1 MEQQQS
7 EKTELLWT
15 VLVIV
20 RTRQRSK
27 MRRSSHKGTQAS
39 GDQRLRGFLMDQDH
53 PNAMLKISGLLAG
66 LLLLAACASTKSEL
80 TAVRCDETIQGV
92 GRDLSNGQ
100 QKIIYE
106 LEKTENANYLLDRD
120 RQRVVRWL
128 DGHEDTQT
136 TMSDVVFLSDAVTW
150 KTIEDPSPTGVEDA
164 SSRQVEDVVKL
175 NLETLE
181 IEGYARS
188 EGSLAGEVVSEIEI
202 NTTGQCIETVIPKAL
217 LTSKAP

>member
-1 MEQQQS
+1 
-7 EKTELLWT
+7 
-15 VLVIV
+15 
-20 RTRQRSK
+20 
-27 MRRSSHKGTQAS
+27 
-39 GDQRLRGFLMDQDH
+39 MDQYQ
-53 PNAMLKISGLLAG
+53 PSVSMLKISGLLAE
-66 LLLLAACASTKSEL
+66 LLLLASCVSTKSEL

-100 QKIIYE
+100 QKIIHD

-120 RQRVVRWL
+120 HQRVVRWL
-128 DGHEDTQT
+128 DGDEDRQT

-150 KTIEDPSPTGVEDA
+150 KTIEDPSPTGVDDA

-188 EGSLAGEVVSEIEI
+188 EGSIAGDVINEIEI
-202 NTTGQCIETVIPKAL
+202 NTTGQCMETVIPTAL

>member
-1 MEQQQS
+1 M
-7 EKTELLWT
+7 
-15 VLVIV
+15 
-20 RTRQRSK
+20 
-27 MRRSSHKGTQAS
+27 H
-39 GDQRLRGFLMDQDH
+39 
-53 PNAMLKISGLLAG
+53 
-66 LLLLAACASTKSEL
+66 
-80 TAVRCDETIQGV
+80 
-92 GRDLSNGQ
+92 
-100 QKIIYE
+100 E

-128 DGHEDTQT
+128 DGDEDTQT
-136 TMSDVVFLSDAVTW
+136 NMSDVVFLSDAVTW
-150 KTIEDPSPTGVEDA
+150 KTIEVPSPTGVEDA
-164 SSRQVEDVVKL
+164 SSRQLEDVVKL

>member
-1 MEQQQS
+1 MKQQQS
-7 EKTELLWT
+7 EKTELRWT

-20 RTRQRSK
+20 RTRRQTK
-27 MRRSSHKGTQAS
+27 MIRSSHKGTQAS
-39 GDQRLRGFLMDQDH
+39 GDHRLRGFLMDQDQ

-106 LEKTENANYLLDRD
+106 LEETENANYLLDRD

-128 DGHEDTQT
+128 DGDEDTQT

-188 EGSLAGEVVSEIEI
+188 EGSIAGDVISEIEI

-217 LTSKAP
+217 ITSRTP

>member
-1 MEQQQS
+1 
-7 EKTELLWT
+7 
-15 VLVIV
+15 
-20 RTRQRSK
+20 
-27 MRRSSHKGTQAS
+27 
-39 GDQRLRGFLMDQDH
+39 MDEYQ
-53 PNAMLKISGLLAG
+53 PNVSMLKISGLLAG

-92 GRDLSNGQ
+92 GRDLSHGQ
-100 QKIIYE
+100 QKIIHE

-120 RQRVVRWL
+120 HQRVVRWL
-128 DGHEDTQT
+128 DGDEDTQT
-136 TMSDVVFLSDAVTW
+136 TMSNVIFLSDAVTW
-150 KTIEDPSPTGVEDA
+150 KTIEDPSPTGVDDA

-188 EGSLAGEVVSEIEI
+188 EGSIAGEVVSEIEI

>member
-1 MEQQQS
+1 MDREQ
-7 EKTELLWT
+7 
-15 VLVIV
+15 
-20 RTRQRSK
+20 
-27 MRRSSHKGTQAS
+27 
-39 GDQRLRGFLMDQDH
+39 
-53 PNAMLKISGLLAG
+53 PNASMLKTSGLLAG

-80 TAVRCDETIQGV
+80 TAVRCDEKIQGV

-100 QKIIYE
+100 QKIIHE
-106 LEKTENANYLLDRD
+106 LEESENANYLLDRD

-128 DGHEDTQT
+128 DGDEDTQT
-136 TMSDVVFLSDAVTW
+136 TMSNVIFLSDAVTW
-150 KTIEDPSPTGVEDA
+150 KTIEDPSPTGVDDA

-188 EGSLAGEVVSEIEI
+188 EGSIAGEVVSEIEI